1 MHKALRFPGRQR
13 RAFSAVVDTLKH
25 KIQGLAEK
33 KAPQLTALRKEHGG
47 KVLGETTVGQCIGGM
62 RGITC
67 MISETSLLERASRGM
82 SSEICVKHCDGS
94 AAQHQDCMDQLPKA
108 PGSKIGLPE
117 ASFWLLLTDE
127 IPSDAEVKALNEE
140 LHKRSALPESVLRFQ
155 TREQASDFQLALEFF
170 GRWDEEPRSTGM
182 VLDLGCGDA
191 LMARRFVQSKHFQTV
206 FAVDILW
213 APLAAA
219 RAAAEAENTFKDGLL
234 MLRGDAQSL
243 PFREKQLDFVWWG
256 LGIHKVQDAEKAL
269 RNIKEVLKPGGRMIA
284 TTRTFLYPPFELR
297 LMAKTAG
304 LENISV
310 ECVGEGT
317 SAERLLLRAAA
328 PRA

>member
-1 MHKALRFPGRQR
+1 MSWYRATQVVVWLAGLRLLRPTAFCSPRGRR
-13 RAFSAVVDTLKH
+13 
-25 KIQGLAEK
+25 
-33 KAPQLTALRKEHGG
+33 TALKAVPDTVNCIVDEWREEAKQWDLG
-47 KVLGETTVGQCIGGM
+47 KIPDMVPAGLQYNPDLRSYYEGEGPGQFENRPIQVDD
-62 RGITC
+62 R
-67 MISETSLLERASRGM
+67 E
-82 SSEICVKHCDGS
+82 
-94 AAQHQDCMDQLPKA
+94 A
-108 PGSKIGLPE
+108 PTE
-117 ASFWLLLTDE
+117 
-127 IPSDAEVKALNEE
+127 
-140 LHKRSALPESVLRFQ
+140 LRFQ